1 MADVM
6 TPEQRSRTMSRIGAK
21 DTGIELLLR
30 HALHREGLRYRLHAP
45 ELPGK
50 PDIVFPKYKAVI
62 FVNGCFWHSHGCS
75 RSTVPATNSEFW
87 ESKLARTRERDRR
100 NVQDLKRMGWRVL
113 TVWECALSGASSS
126 EFQQLVRRVSSWV
139 RSGRFS
145 GEIARGQIRPR

>member
-6 TPEQRSRTMSRIGAK
+6 TPAQRSRTMSRIGPK
-21 DTGIELLLR
+21 DTGIELRLR

-75 RSTVPATNSEFW
+75 GSAVPATNSEFW

-100 NVQDLKRMGWRVL
+100 NVRDLKRMGWRAM
-113 TVWECALSGASSS
+113 TVWECAMVASKSGVSAELSRTVAA
-126 EFQQLVRRVSSWV
+126 WV
-139 RSGRFS
+139 RDGSDS
-145 GEIARGQIRPR
+145 VSLPPRVPLD